1 MSCPRLRFLS
11 KAPSNWEEVD
21 AAYVGVAAPLPT
33 TDPLSGV
40 LDRIALGALVD
51 LSSVSGFVTVLS
63 TDGCLDP
70 VNRECA
76 LA

>member
-33 TDPLSGV
+33 TDPLSGM

-51 LSSVSGFVTVLS
+51 LDS
-63 TDGCLDP
+63 
-70 VNRECA
+70 
-76 LA
+76 